1 MCSQGSAVLQL
12 SPSLLNFPWVRP
24 APFPFCP
31 AQDGLVSSG
40 GGSLGGIYCYPG
52 LLPTG
57 PLLIPHHEHTNFY
70 LSERL
75 PACPDT
81 VETSLSPP
89 GHNVSGHVHGLRV
102 PSHQA
107 FEACLDQFG
116 LYLQIS
122 WGLWLNLMDL
132 MAATHE
138 TSPRT
143 PAEPGSV
150 PAEVLPVEGL
160 VQPRAGPD
168 LPSVSL

>member
-1 MCSQGSAVLQL
+1 MQSRFGCPTAVPL
-12 SPSLLNFPWVRP
+12 PVDF
-24 APFPFCP
+24 
-31 AQDGLVSSG
+31 
-40 GGSLGGIYCYPG
+40 SLGQASPLTFLPSAGWLGQLWGRILGWYL
-52 LLPTG
+52 LLPRATAYRSSAD
-57 PLLIPHHEHTNFY
+57 PPSRTYRFY

-107 FEACLDQFG
+107 FKACLDQFG

-122 WGLWLNLMDL
+122 WGLCLNLMDL